1 MKPHNKPN
9 ENFNDSL
16 FKHFI
21 RGQKSSRDES
31 VALLMYE
38 IMETSPTFMC
48 MENMRIF
55 WNIYVDILGY

>member
-9 ENFNDSL
+9 ENFNDSF
-16 FKHFI
+16 FKHYI
-21 RGQKSSRDES
+21 RGQKSSSDES
-31 VALLMYE
+31 VALLIYE
-38 IMETSPTFMC
+38 IMEASATFIY